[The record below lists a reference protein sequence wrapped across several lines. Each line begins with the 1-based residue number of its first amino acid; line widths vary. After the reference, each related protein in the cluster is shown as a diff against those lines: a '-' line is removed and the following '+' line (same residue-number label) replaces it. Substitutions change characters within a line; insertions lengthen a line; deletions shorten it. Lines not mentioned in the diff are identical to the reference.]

1 MREIVHLQIG
11 QCGNQIGSKSTY
23 KYFINYFF
31 YKFGLEV
38 CSVVAVNVIGQ
49 RMDFYAMLHS
59 FALIAVLSR
68 RRRKSIAE
76 IWPKY
81 CCFTASLMTFQYL
94 LCVGIPPA
102 LCTDYPW
109 RTGSTPLNS
118 NLIKWLYLPDFARRP
133 NPIFLI
139 YDHMLLLCASL
150 QWQVFEDE
158 NTTAVRL
165 LAGDNVEISRSLD
178 PRTLSQ
184 YIPVPDFIHCRSYL
198 DIVKMFV
205 FSYFFWF
212 VLSLIFITGTT
223 RINIFCMGYL
233 ISCFY
238 FMLFGGSLL
247 LKPVR
252 HILKLWDLLI
262 GYTVLVIAMKNI
274 LSLGACAYL
283 HILLKN
289 SCWFIQ
295 TFTSPDDECEL
306 PEGEAGIVWDAI
318 CFTFLLAQRRVFV
331 SYYFLYIVADLKTS
345 KILASRGAELF
356 EAKVKKG
363 IAARLELEKKSM
375 ELLKKHWLTLVLLIW
390 SCVIWMLRDRRR
402 YALLSSPFLVLYGNV
417 LVVCNFF
424 TGLTLRQDELFPGIP
439 DPVLQDL
446 DLKRYPTPCVHLVA
460 KVTYTFT
467 FCLLLRQHLTEK
479 KELETLREEPLAEVK
494 VSEAGQDESRAAVM
508 EVLGSLIKGTLVKY
522 WIYFCCSMFFV
533 VSFSGKVVVYK
544 ILYIML
550 FLFCIA
556 LYQVRYDLW
565 RRVLKYF
572 WIVVVAYSTAVL
584 IIIYIYQFKTVSG
597 LFRQTLGMSEEGLR
611 DLGLEQY
618 DTVEL
623 FARILLPSSFLLAC
637 ILQLHYF
644 NSDFLTLTD
653 LSSIPVRE
661 GPCRLSE
668 VSGWNTVRLL
678 APDLGMFL
686 AGVVIYRL
694 CKKLVRPRQ
703 PLTAHDNDN
712 MQPDNEEMGQMDT
725 EESAEETEESTYST
739 TEETK
744 EPENRRPKFILKI
757 ITFIGGLQLLLGEIL
772 NTAGKVVVTILL
784 GLAGITVPSLTTI
797 SLVLFSSLCVM
808 MAIFSMGHLVGLYL
822 YQLQFFQ
829 DLVPPHDIYARLF
842 GMTAF
847 IQTNASEPSRLQLH
861 AGVTW
866 PVFLNPLVLLVLYFT
881 LVALLQKWVY
891 ITEEVTLPKCDSKL
905 TNGAHNLGRMM
916 WTSGNDMKKV
926 TNVKKYFACGE
937 DRVGV
942 NMYSTFNRIADHE
955 ATDQ

>member
-1 MREIVHLQIG
+1 MKVNVCVIATRFGREQLSGQSEDTLDQMGLSELDGPGDASGEEDILTKWVQVVDRVTLLVLKALRMLHRAQVIVWRCLELHIIKIISTAIIWITLTEVSLMNYLFMVLWTFALPFPRLRPLASSISTVWACVMIVCKMMYQLKFLRPHEYSSNCTANHLAILALLAFEVTVHRHQLYYRLHNALKPPVTDTLFEGITRQHLDDG
-11 QCGNQIGSKSTY
+11 VVSCM

-94 LCVGIPPA
+94 LCIGIPPA

-139 YDHMLLLCASL
+139 YDHMLLLFASL

-283 HILLKN
+283 HVLLKN

-295 TFTSPDDECEL
+295 TFSMVCTIKEYDVPSPDDECEL

-345 KILASRGAELF
+345 KILASR
-356 EAKVKKG
+356 
-363 IAARLELEKKSM
+363 
-375 ELLKKHWLTLVLLIW
+375 
-390 SCVIWMLRDRRR
+390 
-402 YALLSSPFLVLYGNV
+402 
-417 LVVCNFF
+417 
-424 TGLTLRQDELFPGIP
+424 
-439 DPVLQDL
+439 
-446 DLKRYPTPCVHLVA
+446 
-460 KVTYTFT
+460 
-467 FCLLLRQHLTEK
+467 
-479 KELETLREEPLAEVK
+479 
-494 VSEAGQDESRAAVM
+494 
-508 EVLGSLIKGTLVKY
+508 
-522 WIYFCCSMFFV
+522 
-533 VSFSGKVVVYK
+533 
-544 ILYIML
+544 
-550 FLFCIA
+550 
-556 LYQVRYDLW
+556 
-565 RRVLKYF
+565 
-572 WIVVVAYSTAVL
+572 
-584 IIIYIYQFKTVSG
+584 
-597 LFRQTLGMSEEGLR
+597 
-611 DLGLEQY
+611 
-618 DTVEL
+618 
-623 FARILLPSSFLLAC
+623 
-637 ILQLHYF
+637 
-644 NSDFLTLTD
+644 
-653 LSSIPVRE
+653 
-661 GPCRLSE
+661 
-668 VSGWNTVRLL
+668 
-678 APDLGMFL
+678 
-686 AGVVIYRL
+686 
-694 CKKLVRPRQ
+694 
-703 PLTAHDNDN
+703 
-712 MQPDNEEMGQMDT
+712 
-725 EESAEETEESTYST
+725 
-739 TEETK
+739 
-744 EPENRRPKFILKI
+744 
-757 ITFIGGLQLLLGEIL
+757 
-772 NTAGKVVVTILL
+772 
-784 GLAGITVPSLTTI
+784 
-797 SLVLFSSLCVM
+797 
-808 MAIFSMGHLVGLYL
+808 
-822 YQLQFFQ
+822 
-829 DLVPPHDIYARLF
+829 
-842 GMTAF
+842 
-847 IQTNASEPSRLQLH
+847 
-861 AGVTW
+861 
-866 PVFLNPLVLLVLYFT
+866 
-881 LVALLQKWVY
+881 
-891 ITEEVTLPKCDSKL
+891 
-905 TNGAHNLGRMM
+905 
-916 WTSGNDMKKV
+916 
-926 TNVKKYFACGE
+926 
-937 DRVGV
+937 
-942 NMYSTFNRIADHE
+942 
-955 ATDQ
+955 